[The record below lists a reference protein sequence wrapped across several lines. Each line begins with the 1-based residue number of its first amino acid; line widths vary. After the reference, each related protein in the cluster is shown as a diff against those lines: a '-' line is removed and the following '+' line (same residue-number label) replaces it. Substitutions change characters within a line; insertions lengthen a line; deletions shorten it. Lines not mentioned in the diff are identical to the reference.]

1 MPRCAALCRAVPCCA
16 ALCRA
21 VCAYSAA
28 TLCDLVAVV
37 GEWVGRDAQPHSEL
51 TVKAVAMRARRT
63 RRTTPQQPKAT
74 FMVVPVGRRVGR
86 RTRRC
91 YSTGCYALRCRPLH
105 EGRHAPTEPTSYN
118 SLHPSIDSYI
128 RTPLFPR
135 VTSIVTVALCLNLLL
150 SSKKRNTV

>member
-74 FMVVPVGRRVGR
+74 FMVVPVGRRVG
-86 RTRRC
+86 
-91 YSTGCYALRCRPLH
+91 
-105 EGRHAPTEPTSYN
+105 TS
-118 SLHPSIDSYI
+118 
-128 RTPLFPR
+128 
-135 VTSIVTVALCLNLLL
+135 LLL
-150 SSKKRNTV
+150 NGLLRPALQAASRGEACTHRT

>member
-86 RTRRC
+86 RTPRC

-105 EGRHAPTEPTSYN
+105 EGRHAPTEPKMP
-118 SLHPSIDSYI
+118 HQPSPVY
-128 RTPLFPR
+128 L
-135 VTSIVTVALCLNLLL
+135 LYCLLYPFTLYNLLL
-150 SSKKRNTV
+150 KV

>member
-74 FMVVPVGRRVGR
+74 FMVVPVGAAHVVVTQRAATPCAAGR
-86 RTRRC
+86 FTRGGMHPPNLNATSASSVYRFVHKDTPVPAGNQYSHRC
-91 YSTGCYALRCRPLH
+91 PML
-105 EGRHAPTEPTSYN
+105 EPVVVVQET
-118 SLHPSIDSYI
+118 
-128 RTPLFPR
+128 
-135 VTSIVTVALCLNLLL
+135 
-150 SSKKRNTV
+150 